1 MVDKRKCLEMSC
13 WTLGTVITATVV
25 TSALVISYWID
36 RDDGTCDSSSCDHTI
51 RTINPRFL
59 CTTNKTAC
67 VFYYFAIIMLPCKF
81 YVILGY
87 ILCLLSVETTK
98 KSQVLIC
105 FAATSEATSMR
116 VVAATAWQTA
126 QMPATRL
133 TATRAQ
139 HKVETASID
148 IASKRQC

>member
-1 MVDKRKCLEMSC
+1 
-13 WTLGTVITATVV
+13 
-25 TSALVISYWID
+25 
-36 RDDGTCDSSSCDHTI
+36 
-51 RTINPRFL
+51 
-59 CTTNKTAC
+59 
-67 VFYYFAIIMLPCKF
+67 MLPCKF
-81 YVILGY
+81 YIILGY
-87 ILCLLSVETTK
+87 ILCLFSVETTK
-98 KSQVLIC
+98 KNQELIC